1 MVRDRSG
8 GLHGNVSSHS
18 NTRLTLRRSL
28 AIARTSR
35 INLLLKD
42 YPVLIPGLVPPRG
55 AWRLAFGVWRLAFGV
70 CARARARAPDFAPSS
85 ETPGGYVGQAVLESG
100 QAE

>member
-18 NTRLTLRRSL
+18 YRTLARGSSL

-55 AWRLAFGVWRLAFGV
+55 AWRSAFGV
-70 CARARARAPDFAPSS
+70 RARTRRPRIR
-85 ETPGGYVGQAVLESG
+85 PGGVLGNRIPGQVLSVFVP
-100 QAE
+100 